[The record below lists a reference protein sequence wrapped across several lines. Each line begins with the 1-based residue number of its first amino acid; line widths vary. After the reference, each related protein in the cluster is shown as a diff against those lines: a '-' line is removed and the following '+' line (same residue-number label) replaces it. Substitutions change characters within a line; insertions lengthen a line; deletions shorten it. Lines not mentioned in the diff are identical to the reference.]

1 LLDPGEPPVEV
12 RLALEQVSARLG
24 PFGHRIHWLTT
35 TGSTN
40 DVAARLAEH
49 GAREGTTIVAEGQ
62 TAGRGRYGRSWF
74 SPPGAGLYMSLILR
88 PPSSGRLAQ
97 VQAGKADAV
106 ALLTLAAGVA
116 VAEVVRQTTGL
127 PAEIKWPNDIL
138 VGKRKLAGVLT
149 EGASQGAALQFIVVG
164 LGINLR
170 TAAYPV
176 ELASHVT
183 SIEAETSRPA
193 DVARL
198 FAQTLAALS
207 ERYAEL
213 LAGRFD
219 VILSA
224 WRRLAPSLPS
234 SMVEWD
240 APDGIV
246 RGRAEDIDERGAL
259 LVRAGGKVHRI
270 VGGAVRW
277 L

>member
-1 LLDPGEPPVEV
+1 LEV

-24 PFGHRIHWLTT
+24 PLGHRIHWLTT

-40 DVAARLAEH
+40 DVAAQLAER
-49 GAREGTTIVAEGQ
+49 GAQEGTTIVAEGQ

-74 SPPGAGLYMSLILR
+74 SPPGAGLYMSVILR

-97 VQAGKADAV
+97 VQAGGSGAV

-149 EGASQGAALQFIVVG
+149 EAASQGAALQFIVVG

-193 DVARL
+193 DAALL
-198 FAQTLAALS
+198 FAQTLAVLS

-240 APDGIV
+240 APGGIV

-259 LVRAGGKVHRI
+259 VVRAGGNVHRI